1 METKKLEPISTENQ
15 KQTAELYIKYRQSV
29 FNHVLSIVKNYH
41 DSEDVTTKVFIK
53 IINLSRKEAT
63 RFNPN
68 KYGVN
73 KKAVIS
79 TWIRT
84 ITNSVIID
92 FFRTNHQDKYKAISD
107 FVNSDEKE
115 IFRFVAL
122 KRTNTDSDILTN
134 ELQNRIKKAFSS
146 LKPKH
151 RFIAKM
157 YFQKEHSYKE
167 LSEMFDLPMGSIKG
181 TINRVRQKLQ
191 TELSNLYIQKDNVQ
205 NIEA

>member
-53 IINLSRKEAT
+53 IMNLSRKKATQYNPERRASEAT
-63 RFNPN
+63 
-68 KYGVN
+68 
-73 KKAVIS
+73 
-79 TWIRT
+79 WIHT

-92 FFRTNHQDKYKAISD
+92 FFRTNHQIYYKPIGD
-107 FVNSDEKE
+107 YVDDEGRNVFINIAPK
-115 IFRFVAL
+115 
-122 KRTNTDSDILTN
+122 KTNTDSDILTD

-181 TINRVRQKLQ
+181 TINRIRQKLQ

>member
-1 METKKLEPISTENQ
+1 MEIKKLEPISIENQ

-53 IINLSRKEAT
+53 IMNLSRKEAT
-63 RFNPN
+63 QYNPERR
-68 KYGVN
+68 
-73 KKAVIS
+73 AS
-79 TWIRT
+79 EATWIHT

-92 FFRTNHQDKYKAISD
+92 FFRTNHQDKYKAIGD
-107 FVNSDEKE
+107 YVDDEGRN
-115 IFRFVAL
+115 IFINIAP
-122 KRTNTDSDILTN
+122 KKTNTDSDILTN
-134 ELQNRIKKAFSS
+134 ELQNRIKKAFSG
-146 LKPKH
+146 LKPKY

-157 YFQKEHSYKE
+157 YFKKEYSYKE

-181 TINRVRQKLQ
+181 TINRIRQKLQ
-191 TELSNLYIQKDNVQ
+191 TELSDLCIQKNNVQ